1 MANDMTHSAIKK
13 YGITLLSCIV
23 CALSS
28 GAMAQDATDEELEL
42 PKVYQVDIIVFRNAN
57 AAQIS
62 TETWPNDAQQ
72 ADSLYKEN
80 PLSPGNQIKPPA
92 SLDSFV
98 LESVATAPLY
108 YPSNGLGEPGFLLLE
123 PVSSTLEFK
132 LITNADESRGLNT
145 EFEKI
150 RDNNDYAP
158 MLYATWRQEVA
169 DKKTANSFNVAA
181 TGVPPDTLSGTVRL
195 YKERYLHLVLNIEM
209 SESSGFSS
217 RSVPVKFRI
226 NQSRRLRRE
235 TVQYFDHPMFGAI
248 ALVKEIVPLETDEET
263 DE

>member
-1 MANDMTHSAIKK
+1 MANNMTQSAIKK

-28 GAMAQDATDEELEL
+28 GAMAQDAADEEPEL
-42 PKVYQVDIIVFRNAN
+42 PKVYQVDLIVFSNAN
-57 AAQIS
+57 AGQLS

-72 ADSLYKEN
+72 ANSLAEEN
-80 PLSPGNQIKPPA
+80 PLSPDYQIKPPA

-132 LITNADESRGLNT
+132 LITSADESRGLNT
-145 EFEKI
+145 EFENI
-150 RDNNDYAP
+150 RNNNAYAP

-169 DKKTANSFNVAA
+169 DKKTANSFNIAA
-181 TGVPPDTLSGTVRL
+181 TGVPPDTLSGTVRV

-209 SESSGFSS
+209 PESSDFGS

-248 ALVKEIVPLETDEET
+248 TLVKEIVPSEIDETSN
-263 DE
+263 